1 MPDPLQ
7 DTLSAR
13 SYLNREGEPGRPEGQ
28 RGRPRLTAPEGPV
41 QVCVCYASAGMFMQI
56 ECAIMLSRGKADPM
70 IRTGGPR
77 SAVRN
82 GHID

>member
-1 MPDPLQ
+1 MFDPLQ

-13 SYLNREGEPGRPEGQ
+13 SYLNREGPGRPEGQ

-41 QVCVCYASAGMFMQI
+41 QVCVYLVSAGMFMQT
-56 ECAIMLSRGKADPM
+56 ECAIMLSRGKADPT

-82 GHID
+82 GHIG